1 VGRVKEFGIG
11 FENVDVRRQMGC
23 AQLAE
28 ELGYGT
34 YWVPEDYFF
43 RGAFTLASAIACSTR
58 RMRVGLG
65 VVNPYTRHPA
75 LTAMEFAALTEIAE
89 GRTVLGIGAG
99 VRHWIETQMCIPY
112 KKPASAMREAADL
125 VRRLFRG
132 ESATLE
138 GKVFRTAGA
147 KLSFP
152 SPRAEIPIHLGVL
165 GPQNLEM
172 AGEIADGVLLS
183 GLTSAAYARFAL
195 EHVRRGAAR
204 AGRSFDDLEIGAFL
218 LISVSDDARA
228 AREAVK
234 PFLATLLA
242 IMSAQPESPLVAAPG
257 MPRDELRRIG
267 EAFGTEGPPV
277 ALVSDWMID
286 TFAVAGSPEH
296 CRRLLAEIVD
306 AGVGRPIAFEVPG
319 VAPETTIRSVHE
331 HLMPHFL
338 A

>member
-1 VGRVKEFGIG
+1 
-11 FENVDVRRQMGC
+11 
-23 AQLAE
+23 
-28 ELGYGT
+28 
-34 YWVPEDYFF
+34 
-43 RGAFTLASAIACSTR
+43 
-58 RMRVGLG
+58 
-65 VVNPYTRHPA
+65 
-75 LTAMEFAALTEIAE
+75 
-89 GRTVLGIGAG
+89 
-99 VRHWIETQMCIPY
+99 
-112 KKPASAMREAADL
+112 
-125 VRRLFRG
+125 
-132 ESATLE
+132 
-138 GKVFRTAGA
+138 
-147 KLSFP
+147 
-152 SPRAEIPIHLGVL
+152 
-165 GPQNLEM
+165 
-172 AGEIADGVLLS
+172 LLS